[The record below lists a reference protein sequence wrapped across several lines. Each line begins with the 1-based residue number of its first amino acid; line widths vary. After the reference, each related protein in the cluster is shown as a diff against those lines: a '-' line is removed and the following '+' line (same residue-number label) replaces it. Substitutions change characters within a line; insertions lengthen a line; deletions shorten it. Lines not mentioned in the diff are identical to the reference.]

1 MLNVLAV
8 FIGGGTGA
16 LFRYLITQLSTKL
29 IGLSYTGTFCA
40 NIIGCFIIGYVFGI
54 TLQKAESI
62 SPVLKLFITT
72 GFLGGLTTFSTF
84 ALESICF
91 LKDGKWIHFA
101 IYILASI
108 ILGLTAAY
116 SGFML
121 TK

>member
-29 IGLSYTGTFCA
+29 IGLSYIGTFCA

-84 ALESICF
+84 ALESMCF
-91 LKDGKWIHFA
+91 LKDGKGIHFA